1 MFVTKGSETE
11 VTRDFVFEPPQATI
25 GLQYSAF
32 LPSVGGHCCTA
43 LAVFYESDLTYIT
56 FLLILNKFVAKSPYC
71 EKVSRVLRVIF
82 KFIAEVTDMNVNDL

>member
-56 FLLILNKFVAKSPYC
+56 FLLILNKFIAKSPYC
-71 EKVSRVLRVIF
+71 EKMGRVLGIIF
-82 KFIAEVTDMNVNDL
+82 KLIAEVADMNVNDP